1 MMMVMMMMM
10 MMTVMVMM
18 MMMTMDD
25 HDNGYGDGDASRE
38 IVHIYIYIYRLL
50 IILIIITRIIIFYIY
65 IYILLNWLTKP
76 IPPDS
81 LENLW
86 AFFDE
91 DLGRA
96 PAEQRQHGAVGGG
109 NGVRGLD
116 PPTVGVGRLMLRARS
131 FLRGNRKP
139 AETMK
144 FNIV

>member
-1 MMMVMMMMM
+1 MC
-10 MMTVMVMM
+10 
-18 MMMTMDD
+18 
-25 HDNGYGDGDASRE
+25 
-38 IVHIYIYIYRLL
+38 IYIL
-50 IILIIITRIIIFYIY
+50 ITITTIIIICFYLY
-65 IYILLNWLTKP
+65 LLLNWLAKP

-96 PAEQRQHGAVGGG
+96 PAEQRQHGVVGGG

-131 FLRGNRKP
+131 FLRGNLGKL
-139 AETMK
+139 
-144 FNIV
+144 